1 MPSTTWDRIKE
12 DVRVVFDRDPAARST
27 LEILLTYPG
36 VHALFFYRLA
46 HWLWRRDLKLLARFV
61 SNIGR
66 FVTGVDIHPGANI
79 GHRLFIDHGM
89 GTVIGE
95 TTDIADDV
103 TLYQGVTLGGTG
115 KQHGKRH
122 PTVCDRVFI
131 GNNANVLGNITVGEN
146 SRVGAGSVVL
156 NDVTLYQGVTLGG
169 TSLNKGKRHPTI
181 EDHVVITTGATVLGP
196 VTIGA
201 RSRIGAGSVVIHPVP
216 PDATVVGI
224 PGRVV
229 RRDGVARA
237 PGLELV
243 DLDHGD
249 LPDPVARA
257 ISILLEHVE
266 KLEHKLEEH
275 LAKAQGTVDQ
285 HPTTDDEDLQRVKA
299 FLSEG

>member
-1 MPSTTWDRIKE
+1 MASATWERLKE

-36 VHALFFYRLA
+36 VHALVFYRVA
-46 HWLWRRDLKLLARFV
+46 HWLWRRDVKLLARFI
-61 SNIGR
+61 SNVGR
-66 FVTGVDIHPGANI
+66 FVTGIDIHPGATI
-79 GHRLFIDHGM
+79 GRRLFIDHGM

-95 TTDIADDV
+95 TTEIAD
-103 TLYQGVTLGGTG
+103 
-115 KQHGKRH
+115 
-122 PTVCDRVFI
+122 
-131 GNNANVLGNITVGEN
+131 
-146 SRVGAGSVVL
+146 
-156 NDVTLYQGVTLGG
+156 DVTLYQGVTLGG
-169 TSLNKGKRHPTI
+169 TSLNKGKRHPTL
-181 EDHVVITTGATVLGP
+181 EDHVVVTTGATVLGP

-216 PDATVVGI
+216 ADSTVVGI

-257 ISILLEHVE
+257 ISILLDHVE
-266 KLEHKLEEH
+266 KLEHKLEDH
-275 LAKAQGTVDQ
+275 LAKAQGSGDLG
-285 HPTTDDEDLQRVKA
+285 PTPDDEDLQRVKA

>member
-27 LEILLTYPG
+27 IEIVLTYPG
-36 VHALFFYRLA
+36 VHALFFYRIA
-46 HWLWRRDLKLLARFV
+46 HWLWRRDVKLLARFIA
-61 SNIGR
+61 NLGR

-79 GHRLFIDHGM
+79 GRRLFIDHGM

-103 TLYQGVTLGGTG
+103 TLYQGVTLGGT
-115 KQHGKRH
+115 
-122 PTVCDRVFI
+122 
-131 GNNANVLGNITVGEN
+131 
-146 SRVGAGSVVL
+146 
-156 NDVTLYQGVTLGG
+156 
-169 TSLNKGKRHPTI
+169 SLSKGKRHPTI

-196 VTIGA
+196 VTIGS
-201 RSRIGAGSVVIHPVP
+201 RSRIGAGSVVIHGVP
-216 PDATVVGI
+216 PDSTVVGI

-229 RRDGVARA
+229 RHDGMPRPTAR
-237 PGLELV
+237 PELV

-257 ISILLEHVE
+257 ISILLDHVE
-266 KLEHKLEEH
+266 KLEHKLEDH

-285 HPTTDDEDLQRVKA
+285 HRTEEDEDLQRVKA

>member
-12 DVRVVFDRDPAARST
+12 DVSIVFDRDPAARST
-27 LEILLTYPG
+27 IEILLTYPG
-36 VHALFFYRLA
+36 VHALFFYRIA
-46 HWLWRRDLKLLARFV
+46 HWLWRRDVKLLARFLG
-61 SNIGR
+61 NIGR
-66 FVTGVDIHPGANI
+66 FFTGIDIHPGANI
-79 GHRLFIDHGM
+79 GRRLFIDHGM
-89 GTVIGE
+89 GVVIGE
-95 TTDIADDV
+95 TTDIAD
-103 TLYQGVTLGGTG
+103 
-115 KQHGKRH
+115 
-122 PTVCDRVFI
+122 
-131 GNNANVLGNITVGEN
+131 
-146 SRVGAGSVVL
+146 
-156 NDVTLYQGVTLGG
+156 DVTLYQGVTLGG

-196 VTIGA
+196 VTIGS

-229 RRDGVARA
+229 RRDGMPRA

-257 ISILLEHVE
+257 ISILLDHVE
-266 KLEHKLEEH
+266 KLEHKLED
-275 LAKAQGTVDQ
+275 LAARQGA
-285 HPTTDDEDLQRVKA
+285 TDDRRAEEDEDLQRVKA